1 MFETTFALKLIHFI
15 VMFIVWSFGLVLYNT
30 SVTYLLTP
38 LQQKLIEW
46 IVKMHE
52 MVKET
57 FWASVFC
64 QSKTTMTRETT
75 IMY

>member
-1 MFETTFALKLIHFI
+1 MLETTFTLKLMNFEDNSYRI
-15 VMFIVWSFGLVLYNT
+15 VLYNS

-46 IVKMHE
+46 RVKMHA

-64 QSKTTMTRETT
+64 QLKTTMTRETT